1 VTDPVLLTASER
13 GLLLSLARISV
24 AEQLGLAVS
33 TQERVESAEL
43 TGGVMASRGVF
54 VTLRQVAT
62 EPAGAA
68 PLRGCIGTLDDRVPL
83 YRNVIATAPKA
94 ALEDPRFPPLS
105 RDELASTRIEIS
117 ALTLKR
123 PLDRIDSL
131 ELGRD
136 GVELE
141 QGSHHAVF
149 LPQVATEQGWK
160 VEELL
165 RNLSA
170 KAGLAPDGWRGA
182 SLSVFGAEV
191 FKEGE
196 S

>member
-1 VTDPVLLTASER
+1 MTGPTLLTAAER
-13 GLLLSLARISV
+13 GLLLTLARLAV
-24 AEQLGLAVS
+24 EEQLGLDVS
-33 TQERVESAEL
+33 THERVESVEL
-43 TGGVMASRGVF
+43 TPGIMAPRGVF
-54 VTLRQVAT
+54 VTLRRVAT
-62 EPAGAA
+62 EPAAA
-68 PLRGCIGTLDDRVPL
+68 ETLRGCIGTLEDRFPL
-83 YRNVIATAPKA
+83 YRNVISTAPKA
-94 ALEDPRFPPLS
+94 ALEDPRFSPLS

-117 ALTLKR
+117 ALTVKR
-123 PLDRIDSL
+123 PLDRIGSL
-131 ELGRD
+131 ALGRD

-149 LPQVATEQGWK
+149 LPQVATEQGWE